1 MRVLAVSGPPEER
14 RAAVEL
20 LASRLGEE
28 GQVGTV
34 TGRSTA
40 PERTGTLA
48 RYRDAGASRRY
59 AASEDGWIATGESLT
74 LDDALEQLAPD
85 CSYAIVEGYDDPALP
100 TVVVG
105 DREPTDGER
114 NGEVLHRAPSS
125 EQLAV
130 ETVVDA
136 LAECDPFETLH
147 SLVARVKE
155 SADEDKAGAIATFTG
170 RVRARDGDDDPPTE
184 FLEFERYD
192 EVAAEKTAQ
201 IREEL
206 EAREGVYEVLLHH
219 RTGVVEAGV
228 DIVFVVVLAGHR
240 PEAFETVEDG
250 INRLKAEVPLFKKE
264 VTVDGTF
271 WAHQHEHE
279 HGHTH

>member
-1 MRVLAVSGPPEER
+1 MKVLAVSGPSGER
-14 RAAVEL
+14 HAAVER

-34 TGRSTA
+34 TGRSAA
-40 PERTGTLA
+40 PERTGTLD
-48 RYRDAGASRRY
+48 RYRNAGASRSY
-59 AASEDGWIATGESLT
+59 AASDDGWIATGESLT
-74 LDDALEQLAPD
+74 LDDALEQLAPA

-100 TVVVG
+100 TVAI
-105 DREPTDGER
+105 GEQGTNEGKR

-125 EQLAV
+125 DRIDV

-136 LAECDPFETLH
+136 LGEVDPFETLH

-155 SADEDKAGAIATFTG
+155 SAAEDRAGAIATFTG
-170 RVRARDGDDDPPTE
+170 RVRARDDDDDPPTE
-184 FLEFERYD
+184 YLEFERYD
-192 EVAAEKTAQ
+192 GVAAEKTAQ

-206 EAREGVYEVLLHH
+206 EAREGVHEVLLHH
-219 RTGVVEAGV
+219 RTGVVEAGE

-240 PEAFETVEDG
+240 PEAFATVEDG
-250 INRLKAEVPLFKKE
+250 INRLKEEVPLFKKE

-279 HGHTH
+279 HGHTD